1 MPHSENL
8 EVVNSGCN
16 RDGHGDSE
24 SESVYTYYSV
34 LSTQYSVLPPLQDR
48 DCRNL
53 KVTVMYDAVLSVF
66 AKIDPVPEH
75 HLNVHWQDSLPVQP
89 SILELIIIQVI
100 CSGFLFYPVSPFPAP
115 CYRSDLLSPVLS
127 LTVVT
132 HRIIGLPQ

>member
-8 EVVNSGCN
+8 EVVNSSCN
-16 RDGHGDSE
+16 CDCHSDSE

-34 LSTQYSVLPPLQDR
+34 LPPLQDH

-89 SILELIIIQVI
+89 SILEFIIIQVI

>member
-66 AKIDPVPEH
+66 AEIEARTSLERHGSLARLTASATIDPRVH
-75 HLNVHWQDSLPVQP
+75 HYSSYLLR
-89 SILELIIIQVI
+89 
-100 CSGFLFYPVSPFPAP
+100 FL
-115 CYRSDLLSPVLS
+115 VLS
-127 LTVVT
+127 C
-132 HRIIGLPQ
+132 LPISCSLLQV